1 MDKLINFIK
10 PNLEVPKIQEQS
22 RKDFNLNKMP
32 WYKFINNE
40 LDIINPDNY
49 EILETVPDC
58 VDGPYLCAIFAD
70 EIPDDPERRPDI
82 EGTPGL
88 LIYIIRA
95 LTRKKG
101 QPSNTF
107 PPVPLEVRMSVEP
120 ANGVTKIN

>member
-1 MDKLINFIK
+1 MIW
-10 PNLEVPKIQEQS
+10 EVPKIPQKS
-22 RKDFNLNKMP
+22 RTNINPYGMP
-32 WYKFINNE
+32 WYRFINND
-40 LDIINPDNY
+40 LDIINPDSY
-49 EILETVPDC
+49 KILEKAPDC

-95 LTRKKG
+95 LARSKG

-120 ANGVTKIN
+120 ATGN